1 MTSLIKKTEVKDNTK
16 EKTSI
21 SFAFL
26 RKLENYREGLK
37 ENIIPY
43 TLIFPFFINHYSI
56 SVFSCMLVNSWPTFK
71 ILPFIFEKNY
81 NFTILHH
88 YKNNEYSLQ
97 KHWSLQ
103 KSVKNKLKIICNLLV
118 TFWSISFLYFFPWI
132 YISYY
137 FCLVE
142 VKIYIP
148 FKKYPTLFI

>member
-1 MTSLIKKTEVKDNTK
+1 MEVEHCLFYFLWHFYFDFDIIQLMYIVIFLI
-16 EKTSI
+16 S
-21 SFAFL
+21 
-26 RKLENYREGLK
+26 
-37 ENIIPY
+37 
-43 TLIFPFFINHYSI
+43 LIFPFFINHYSI